1 MVLVPSATNATQ
13 PKKPVFSSI
22 FNSWLKYIGSLFL
35 IVSAFSV
42 HAQEDRVTL
51 NGRIMDAASNE
62 SLSGVSILFPDQAAG
77 TTSNEYGFYSIKLP
91 PGTHRIRITYLGY
104 SSISD
109 DIEILENTTLNFS
122 LTETSEALGEV
133 IITENLERLNISKP
147 EMSVNKLEIGTI
159 QELPALFGEVDII
172 RSLLLLP
179 GVSNAGEGASGFNVR
194 GGAADQN
201 LILLDEAT
209 LFNASHLF
217 GLFSVLN
224 PDAVKNLKLYKG
236 GIPAKYGGRVSSVL
250 DIYQKDGNSRKF
262 EANGGIGLISS
273 RLLVQ
278 GPIEENRGSFLAG
291 GRSSYAHLFLK
302 FTDNPNVAYFYD
314 LNTKLNYSLDE
325 RNKLF
330 FSGYFGR
337 DVFNIS
343 NSFENTYGN
352 TVFNL
357 RWNRVLK
364 ENIFTN
370 LSLIYSDYYYGLT
383 LDFVGF
389 NWNSGIKNLNL
400 KYDIEHFIND
410 RLSLD
415 YGVQNTYYEFNPGEI
430 EPNSPSSGINYSQLT
445 KKYALESAVYISL
458 EHNFSQNFAAEYG
471 LRYSTFLRLGQEELN
486 VYQNDEAVVYNE
498 TFGIYEKADPVATKK
513 LSRNKV
519 ERSFRN
525 FEPRLA
531 VAYTLNDNQ
540 SLKASYNRMTQYLHL
555 ITNTSSPT
563 PLDVWAP
570 SGKYIDPQSL
580 DQIALGYYHL
590 FQEELYSLELETF
603 YRKIQNRL
611 DYIDGANLI
620 ANDAI
625 EQVIL
630 PGRARAYG
638 VEFLFKKNKGKLSG
652 WIAYTLSKS
661 EQQTPGRT
669 PAEPGINNAAWY
681 PTPYDKT
688 HDLSVT
694 AAFELTEKWKL
705 NSSFIFQTGLPTT
718 YPTAQYRFENLTIPV
733 YAARNSNRL
742 PSYHRLDISATYTPE
757 RAPSKSYTSS
767 WNFGVYNL
775 YNRKNA
781 VSLSFRKNEDTQI
794 NEAVRLSLFGII
806 PSVSYNFKF

>member
-1 MVLVPSATNATQ
+1 
-13 PKKPVFSSI
+13 
-22 FNSWLKYIGSLFL
+22 
-35 IVSAFSV
+35 
-42 HAQEDRVTL
+42 
-51 NGRIMDAASNE
+51 MDAGNNE
-62 SLSGVSILFPDQAAG
+62 SLSGVSILFPDQATG
-77 TTSNEYGFYSIKLP
+77 TTTNEYGFYSIKLP
-91 PGTHRIRITYLGY
+91 TGNHRITITYLGY
-104 SSISD
+104 TPISEE
-109 DIEILENTTLNFS
+109 IELLQNTTRNFS
-122 LTETSEALGEV
+122 LSETSEALGEV
-133 IITENLERLNISKP
+133 VLTENLERLNISKP
-147 EMSVNKLEIGTI
+147 EMSVNKLEIATI
-159 QELPALFGEVDII
+159 QELPSLFGEVDII

-179 GVSNAGEGASGFNVR
+179 GVSNAGEGSSGFNVR

-209 LFNASHLF
+209 LYNASHLF

-250 DIYQKDGNSRKF
+250 DIYQKDGNSRNF

-278 GPIEENRGSFLAG
+278 GPIKKNSGSFLVG

-302 FTDNPNVAYFYD
+302 FTDNPNAAYFYD
-314 LNTKLNYSLDE
+314 LNTKLSYSLDKK
-325 RNKLF
+325 NKLF

-357 RWNRVLK
+357 RWNHVFK
-364 ENIFTN
+364 DTIFSN

-389 NWNSGIKNLNL
+389 NWNSGIRNLNI
-400 KYDIEHFIND
+400 KYDFEHFLD
-410 RLSLD
+410 DGLSLD
-415 YGVQNTYYEFNPGEI
+415 YGLQNTYYEFNPGEI
-430 EPNSPSSGINYSQLT
+430 EPNSPSSGINYSELT
-445 KKYALESAVYISL
+445 KKYSVESAVYISL
-458 EHNFSQNFAAEYG
+458 EHIISENFSAEYG
-471 LRYSTFLRLGQEELN
+471 LRYSSFFRLGQEELN
-486 VYQNDEAVVYNE
+486 LYRDDQAVVYND
-498 TFGIYEKADPVATKK
+498 TFGIYEKADPVATKQ

-519 ERSFRN
+519 ERSFGN
-525 FEPRLA
+525 LEPRLA
-531 VAYTLNDNQ
+531 VAYTINDSQ

-580 DQIALGYYHL
+580 DQVALGYYHL
-590 FQEELYSLELETF
+590 FQEELYSLEVEGF
-603 YRKIQNRL
+603 YKNIQNRL
-611 DYIDGANLI
+611 DYIDGANLV

-630 PGRARAYG
+630 SGKARAYG
-638 VEFLFKKNKGKLSG
+638 LELLFRKNKGRFSG

-669 PAEPGINNAAWY
+669 PVEPGINNSEWY
-681 PTPYDKT
+681 RTPYDKT
-688 HDLSVT
+688 HDLSAT
-694 AAFELTEKWKL
+694 AAFKINEKWKM
-705 NSSFIFQTGLPTT
+705 NSNFIFQTGLPTT
-718 YPTAQYRFENLTIPV
+718 YPTGQYRFENMTIPV

-757 RAPSKSYTSS
+757 RSPSKRYASS
-767 WNFGVYNL
+767 WNFGIYNL

-781 VSLSFRKNEDTQI
+781 VSLTFRENEDTQV

-806 PSVSYNFKF
+806 PSVTYNFKF